1 MAEELA
7 ARLGRLSLQAGAD
20 AEVVASPVAFKP
32 SDLAGLDDVLGTLRE
47 VRTSTH
53 VDRIPKWFQQLG
65 LSRMTAQVR
74 IERAL
79 GTQYSHSGPQN
90 CLGGGLADTVP
101 ERGGGIGADLPQRRA
116 LAWSNRYRQDIC
128 CVANCS

>member
-47 VRTSTH
+47 VRTSNH
-53 VDRIPKWFQQLG
+53 VDRIP
-65 LSRMTAQVR
+65 V
-74 IERAL
+74 
-79 GTQYSHSGPQN
+79 
-90 CLGGGLADTVP
+90 VP
-101 ERGGGIGADLPQRRA
+101 A
-116 LAWSNRYRQDIC
+116 AWVVKNDSTGSN
-128 CVANCS
+128 